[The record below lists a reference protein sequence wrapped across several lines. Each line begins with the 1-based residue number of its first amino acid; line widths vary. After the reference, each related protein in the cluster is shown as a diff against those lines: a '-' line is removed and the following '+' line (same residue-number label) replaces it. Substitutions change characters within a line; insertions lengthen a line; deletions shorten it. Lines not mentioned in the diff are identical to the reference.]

1 MTAARHDNIEGPAK
15 VHAGHSRRALGA
27 AAGADMAKDV
37 AAGMQAWLAAIPS
50 ELWQVFGVC
59 FSVYGVTRTVEKVRG
74 VAR

>member
-1 MTAARHDNIEGPAK
+1 MSLRIGIVGCGGIGRTH
-15 VHAGHSRRALGA
+15 
-27 AAGADMAKDV
+27 
-37 AAGMQAWLAAIPS
+37 MQAWLAAIPS